1 MPVPRT
7 VATTFLRAWIAPLA
21 ILALCGV
28 AHADLSDRIDA
39 LVRNEM
45 TRQRIP
51 GVAVA
56 IVERNKVLKAQ
67 GYGYSNVEHA
77 VPVTAETMFQSG
89 SIGKQFTAT
98 LVMMLVE
105 EGKIRLED
113 SVRDYLTDAP
123 ESWQPI
129 TIRHLLTHTSGIPD
143 YTEGAIDYRRDYT
156 EDEMARLAYPLPLE
170 FTPGTRWSY
179 SNTGYLLLG
188 VVIHRASGM
197 FYGDMLRLR
206 VFRPLGMMTAR
217 VISEADIV
225 AHRAAGYQLA
235 DGELKNQD
243 WVAPSINTTADGA
256 LYLSLQDYIA
266 WDRGL
271 RANAL
276 LKASSW
282 AQIYEPVKLASGN
295 TYPYGFGWGIEEIEG
310 RKVYRHGGAWQG
322 FETYIA
328 RYPRDDL
335 TIVVLTNLA
344 DAEPRK
350 IVDQIAAQFNSAYA
364 VPEPKPIRD
373 SEPAVTARLTTL
385 LERVRDST
393 LGADEFAYVS
403 AGYFPDTVERYRKL
417 LADRAA
423 PEKIELYG
431 RQELGDDRIYDYVVT
446 YPGGASYDVELSL
459 APDDRLSGLS
469 ISER

>member
-1 MPVPRT
+1 MTAPRT
-7 VATTFLRAWIAPLA
+7 AVTSFLRACIASLA
-21 ILALCGV
+21 MLSLCGV
-28 AHADLSDRIDA
+28 ARGDLSDRIDA
-39 LVRNEM
+39 LVRSEM

-56 IVERNKVLKAQ
+56 IVQNNKVFKAQ

-105 EGKIRLED
+105 DGKIGLDD
-113 SVRDYLTDAP
+113 SIRDYLTDAP
-123 ESWQPI
+123 DAWQPI
-129 TIRHLLTHTSGIPD
+129 TIRNLLTHTSGIPD

-156 EDEMARLAYPLPLE
+156 EDEMAHLAYPLPLE

-188 VVIHRASGM
+188 VVIHRASGT
-197 FYGDMLRLR
+197 FYGDLLRQR

-225 AHRAAGYQLA
+225 PHRAAGYQLV

-243 WVAPSINTTADGA
+243 WVAPTINTTADGA

-295 TYPYGFGWGIEEIEG
+295 TYPYGFGWGVEEIG
-310 RKVYRHGGAWQG
+310 GKKAYRHGGAWQG

-328 RYPRDDL
+328 RYLDDDL
-335 TIVVLTNLA
+335 TIVVLTNLG
-344 DAEPRK
+344 DAVPRK
-350 IVDQIAAQFNSAYA
+350 FVEQIAALYDPAYA
-364 VPEPKPIRD
+364 APEEKPIED
-373 SEPAVTARLTTL
+373 KEPEVTARLTTL
-385 LERVRDST
+385 LERVRDGT
-393 LGADEFAYVS
+393 LGPEEFAYAS
-403 AGYFPDTVERYRKL
+403 AGYFPDTMNRYRTL
-417 LADRAA
+417 LKDRAA
-423 PEKIELYG
+423 PEKIELYE
-431 RQELGDDRIYDYVVT
+431 RQQLGDDRVYEYVVS
-446 YPGGASYDVELSL
+446 YPGASYDVELSL